1 MTTQPPDTFSYASA
15 MRNALKIT
23 LVIACLAAV
32 PSVALAATGSTSGK
46 PFAIN
51 CFSTQFK
58 PKKIVVACGDGGTW
72 LGKLRW
78 SSWGATSA
86 TGSGV
91 FNWNDCTP
99 DCAQGQIKSGPVKV
113 TLSNPKTCP
122 GQTHLDF
129 KQAALT
135 YTGTRPKHHP
145 ATVKFQCPVLP
156 GQY

>member
-1 MTTQPPDTFSYASA
+1 
-15 MRNALKIT
+15 MRKALKIT
-23 LVIACLAAV
+23 IAVVCLAAV
-32 PSVALAATGSTSGK
+32 PSAALAATGSTSGK

-51 CFSTQFK
+51 CANTQFK
-58 PKKIVVACGDGGTW
+58 PKKIVIACGDAGIW

-86 TGSGV
+86 SGSGV

-99 DCAQGQIKSGPVKV
+99 NCSKGQIKSVPVKV
-113 TLSNPKTCP
+113 TLSKPKTCP
-122 GQTHLDF
+122 GQTNPDF

-135 YTGTRPKHHP
+135 YTGARPKYHP
-145 ATVKFQCPVLP
+145 ATVKFTCPVLP